1 MCVCISVSVLL
12 CLSVFVSHVCLCSQY
27 FARSS
32 PPPVRSYSLAPAQL
46 EQFHRRSECW
56 EQTQVGHSST
66 HWVLLVCTHTHC
78 VLLLLLLSIVYIHTH
93 TLCAAA
99 AVASQRR
106 VVSAA
111 LAPAGSRRG
120 RGVGGGEG
128 RAASPCVTPPCVT
141 SPCVPFDVCNLP

>member
-1 MCVCISVSVLL
+1 MHLTN
-12 CLSVFVSHVCLCSQY
+12 
-27 FARSS
+27 
-32 PPPVRSYSLAPAQL
+32 YSLNKQMIRLSTTIPQKKRMLGANAGGAQQHSL
-46 EQFHRRSECW
+46 RSFG
-56 EQTQVGHSST
+56 VY
-66 HWVLLVCTHTHC
+66 THTLC
-78 VLLLLLLSIVYIHTH
+78 AAAAVFEYRIYTHTH